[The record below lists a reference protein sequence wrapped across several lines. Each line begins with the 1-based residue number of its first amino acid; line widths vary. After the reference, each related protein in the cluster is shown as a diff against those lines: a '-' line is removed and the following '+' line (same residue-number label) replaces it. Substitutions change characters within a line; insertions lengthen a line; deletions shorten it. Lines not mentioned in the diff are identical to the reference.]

1 MRKFWLYLQT
11 LLCAWCFSG
20 SRSAPAGNSTSAALA
35 YVQPCPCRERAWACG
50 CSIAFLFLS
59 QFLSH
64 TNLHQSFY
72 KSSSLFNLPLY
83 LALSAVFAISCGA
96 HLLHCQRSAR
106 APHNLEG
113 TRGSVLHFKPNC
125 HWNVLLFF
133 FFSCSL
139 NVTLSPF
146 SFPFLPPCVH
156 AHSHAATRHPT
167 PNDRRW

>member
-125 HWNVLLFF
+125 HWNVPVIFFLLLF
-133 FFSCSL
+133 
-139 NVTLSPF
+139 TERYPF
-146 SFPFLPPCVH
+146 SFLLSFSAAMCARALPCRNSP
-156 AHSHAATRHPT
+156 SYTQ
-167 PNDRRW
+167 